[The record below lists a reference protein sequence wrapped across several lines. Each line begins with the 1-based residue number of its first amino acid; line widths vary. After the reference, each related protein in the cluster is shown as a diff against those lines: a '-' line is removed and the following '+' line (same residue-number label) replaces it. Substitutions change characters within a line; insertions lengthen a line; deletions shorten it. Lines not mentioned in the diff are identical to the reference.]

1 MKSYVPAETHQDF
14 ICKNRFRM
22 KKNLRL
28 LFVCLCAL
36 PALSGWAQDYR
47 YLTIQTTDGT
57 ESSHALDGLVLT
69 FDAGNLLAARGGSQT
84 TYAVS
89 TLDKM
94 FLSSAP
100 TAIRSAETGRTAVSL
115 DRATLTIKAPAGT
128 QARVFDSTGRMV
140 MSTRIGTNGTAMSL
154 GNLTPGIYIVKA
166 GNQTSK
172 ILVK

>member
-47 YLTIQTTDGT
+47 YLTIQTTDAT
-57 ESSHALDGLVLT
+57 ESSHALNGLVLT
-69 FDAGNLLAARGGSQT
+69 FDANNLRASQGGNQT
-84 TYAVS
+84 TYALS

-94 FLSSAP
+94 FLTSAP
-100 TAIRSAETGRTAVSL
+100 TAIRSVEAGHTAVSL
-115 DRATLTIKAPAGT
+115 DRATLTIKAPSGT
-128 QARVFDSTGRMV
+128 QARVFDSQGRIV
-140 MSTRIGTNGTAMSL
+140 MSTRIGSDGTAMSL
-154 GNLTPGIYIVKA
+154 GSLTPGIYVVKA